1 MNLTIVPQEP
11 IQITIVEPDETN
23 VVVNGG
29 DVIEL
34 TVIPSLTIG
43 GGAAPPTYA
52 ESVTG
57 TSHQITASPTTGNVV
72 LSFPNDVIF
81 PFQVQ
86 VTDLLTAYDA
96 NIQNDLS
103 VAGILSADVSG
114 DLDGTLP
121 SPTVEGIHGT
131 PLQSGNPTNDD
142 LIQYHATGSP
152 QWRYRSFSQMG
163 VPTLSGI
170 NTFTGSTTFTG
181 GLSSDQT
188 TLTINTAIS
197 GSLNL
202 STANITGLS
211 SADIDDWYTEG
222 TNPNSPTIIRDDFIG
237 SGSETGEIGSMM
249 WQYSGMTVSGLDAP
263 SGRPGVMKINRSS
276 TTGIFFSGVSSIAG
290 SVHTDN
296 VEYFCYIFRDNETD
310 TVSNRTIGL
319 SDSAASPTK
328 FIGLRKL
335 TSTASPGDWYIDA
348 YNTTPAPIPTTLA
361 FTGDTNYHKVE
372 FTKIGINTW
381 TCFVDGTFITTII
394 SSVAPVGSLLPTIT
408 LNGSTTIT
416 QNLDF
421 FSMRIGATSR

>member
-81 PFQVQ
+81 PYQVQ

-170 NTFTGSTTFTG
+170 NSFTNINTFTNIVSLLG
-181 GLSSDQT
+181 G
-188 TLTINTAIS
+188 TAVV
-197 GSLNL
+197 GSLDVT
-202 STANITGLS
+202 SANITGLS
-211 SADIDDWYTEG
+211 SADIVDWYTEG
-222 TNPNSPTIIRDDFIG
+222 TNPASKTTFRDDFIHTG
-237 SGSETGEIGSMM
+237 GTESGEVGAGG
-249 WQYSGMTVSGLDAP
+249 WQYSGMSISGIDAP
-263 SGRPGVMKINRSS
+263 SGRPGIININRTSS
-276 TTGIFFSGVSSIAG
+276 TGVFYLGTTSVAGIA
-290 SVHTDN
+290 HTDDI
-296 VEYFCYIFRDNETD
+296 EYVCFIWKDGEYDNT
-310 TVSNRTIGL
+310 SARAIGL
-319 SDSAASPTK
+319 TDSPSSPTK
-328 FIGLRKL
+328 FIGLTKD
-335 TSTASPGDWYIDA
+335 TFSYDWYATWYDSTPIG
-348 YNTTPAPIPTTLA
+348 TTPVFSHTSDTT
-361 FTGDTNYHKVE
+361 TYHKLE
-372 FTKIGINTW
+372 LEKTAANTW
-381 TCFVDGTFITTII
+381 EIILDGSLITTVDSTETPPIG
-394 SSVAPVGSLLPTIT
+394 ALTPVVRFQG
-408 LNGSTTIT
+408 GSTMTC
-416 QNLDF
+416 QLDF
-421 FSMRIGATSR
+421 YSMRIGATPR